1 METPNEEVDKIMEKR
16 IAPHEPQAALLSAED
31 VDRDVA
37 SLSEALI
44 EERARRIAR
53 KVLLRPEV
61 RQILEA
67 LLESGA
73 CEDEEEAIARGLKT
87 LSVALS
93 PAWEGSGRDSR

>member
-1 METPNEEVDKIMEKR
+1 MEMKR

-31 VDRDVA
+31 VDKDVV

-53 KVLLRPEV
+53 NVLLRSEI

-67 LLESGA
+67 LLASGA
-73 CEDEEEAIARGLKT
+73 CENEEEAIARGLKI

-93 PAWEGSGRDSR
+93 PALEGGGKHS

>member
-1 METPNEEVDKIMEKR
+1 MEMKR

-31 VDRDVA
+31 VDKDVV

-53 KVLLRPEV
+53 NVLLRSEI
-61 RQILEA
+61 RQILEV
-67 LLESGA
+67 LLESGV
-73 CEDEEEAIARGLKT
+73 CENEEEAIARGLKI

-93 PAWEGSGRDSR
+93 PALEGGGKHS

>member
-1 METPNEEVDKIMEKR
+1 MKKIV
-16 IAPHEPQAALLSAED
+16 PHEPQAALLSAED

-37 SLSEALI
+37 SLSSALL

-53 KVLLRPEV
+53 NVLLRPEV
-61 RQILEA
+61 TRILSE

-73 CEDEEEAIARGLKT
+73 CESEEEAIARGLKT

-93 PAWEGSGRDSR
+93 PSDPSKSDQSTALL

>member
-1 METPNEEVDKIMEKR
+1 MEMRI

-37 SLSEALI
+37 SLSEALM

-53 KVLLRPEV
+53 NILLRPEV
-61 RQILEA
+61 RQILQA
-67 LLESGA
+67 LLTSGA
-73 CEDEEEAIARGLKT
+73 CEDEEEAITRGLKT

-93 PAWEGSGRDSR
+93 LA

>member
-1 METPNEEVDKIMEKR
+1 MKR
-16 IAPHEPQAALLSAED
+16 PHEPQAALLSAED
-31 VDRDVA
+31 VDKDVA

-53 KVLLRPEV
+53 NVLLRSEI

-67 LLESGA
+67 LLESGV
-73 CEDEEEAIARGLKT
+73 CENEEEAIARGLKI

-93 PAWEGSGRDSR
+93 PALEGGGKHS

>member
-1 METPNEEVDKIMEKR
+1 MEMKR
-16 IAPHEPQAALLSAED
+16 PHEPQAALLSAED
-31 VDRDVA
+31 VDKDVA

-53 KVLLRPEV
+53 NVLLRSEI

-67 LLESGA
+67 LLESGV
-73 CEDEEEAIARGLKT
+73 CENEEEAIARGLKI

-93 PAWEGSGRDSR
+93 PALEGGGKHS